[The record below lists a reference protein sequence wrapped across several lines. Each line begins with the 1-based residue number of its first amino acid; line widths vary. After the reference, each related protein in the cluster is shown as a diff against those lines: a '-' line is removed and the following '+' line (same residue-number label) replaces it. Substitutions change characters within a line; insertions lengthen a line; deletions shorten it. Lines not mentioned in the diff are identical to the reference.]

1 MEQEQY
7 AIPDPGDCFIC
18 DLIEQRAPG
27 LHRAQHLARSPI
39 RCKLELRGVPG
50 ADAKGFSL

>member
-18 DLIEQRAPG
+18 DLIEQRAAG
-27 LHRAQHLARSPI
+27 LHRAQHLSPSPI
-39 RCKLELRGVPG
+39 RCKLEL
-50 ADAKGFSL
+50 